1 MTQAISDFVSDTT
14 RLRIFEQAE
23 AAMDEQLRA
32 TLFHA
37 AAILRNDR
45 KQEIAY
51 MHFDC
56 EADAIKYVEDCVL
69 ADMDV
74 VCNSPPYCSFMA
86 RLTKVRTNVRETRML
101 LSKLDMTTPLETK
114 TLHTETQTLSTET

>member
-1 MTQAISDFVSDTT
+1 MTQAISDFVSATS

-32 TLFHA
+32 TLSHA

-56 EADAIKYVEDCVL
+56 EADALKYVEDGVL
-69 ADMDV
+69 VDMDV
-74 VCNSPPYCSFMA
+74 VYNTPSYCSFMA
-86 RLTKVRTNVRETRML
+86 SLAKVRTNVRETRGR
-101 LSKLDMTTPLETK
+101 LSKLDLKFDNMLVNARNPCIEA
-114 TLHTETQTLSTET
+114 